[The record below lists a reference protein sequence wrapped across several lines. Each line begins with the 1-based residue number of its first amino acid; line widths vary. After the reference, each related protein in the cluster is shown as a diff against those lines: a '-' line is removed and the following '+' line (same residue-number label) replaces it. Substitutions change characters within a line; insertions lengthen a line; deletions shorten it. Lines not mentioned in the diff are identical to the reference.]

1 MRGHLGI
8 SLQTSGGK
16 SVIEHGFRTFV
27 TLFLALAMLVA
38 CEPEVAPETPP
49 FGGQNPSSTPTPG
62 SGGRG
67 SDHAMANRGQQSDTV
82 QKQDE
87 LQSALDF
94 AKSELGRFEAAL
106 KERQALSNQKIATAQ
121 IKVDEQQK
129 KISSYAT
136 KMSSGSLTPQESLE
150 LEQARRD
157 KADAEKQLA
166 TEKEVKGI
174 NEKPIEALM
183 QAKREEIAKIEA
195 DLQTLNGADSLTP

>member
-1 MRGHLGI
+1 
-8 SLQTSGGK
+8 
-16 SVIEHGFRTFV
+16 
-27 TLFLALAMLVA
+27 
-38 CEPEVAPETPP
+38 
-49 FGGQNPSSTPTPG
+49 
-62 SGGRG
+62 
-67 SDHAMANRGQQSDTV
+67 MANRGQQSDTV